1 MNAKTTKL
9 VKLAALVLTFC
20 LVSLV
25 QSTAAQSPRGL
36 FASRGNAT
44 QPQSTNRDCKT
55 ITGNSVQVFD
65 PATGILLGTTVNSGV
80 LNGTLED
87 VVKFDAG
94 FVLTPDANV
103 ITYLS
108 NLTINT
114 VNGQLKASSN
124 VNTFNFVTGNFTEFG
139 QIDPMTSTGK
149 FAGATGVI
157 FFTGRTV
164 GTPDVGPYEAEI
176 SAQICFAQ

>member
-9 VKLAALVLTFC
+9 VKLTAVVLTFC
-20 LVSLV
+20 VASLV
-25 QSTAAQSPRGL
+25 QSVSAQSPRGL
-36 FASRGNAT
+36 FAGRGNAAH
-44 QPQSTNRDCKT
+44 PQSANSNCKT
-55 ITGNSVQVFD
+55 ITGNSVQAFD
-65 PATGILLGTTVNSGV
+65 PATGTLFGTTANGGV
-80 LNGTLED
+80 FNGTLED
-87 VVKFDAG
+87 VVNFDAG
-94 FVLTPDANV
+94 FVLTPDPNV

-114 VNGQLKASSN
+114 VNGQLKATSN
-124 VNTFNFVTGNFTEFG
+124 VNTFNFVTGDFSEFG
-139 QIDPMTSTGK
+139 QINPMTSTGK

-176 SAQICFAQ
+176 SAHICFAQ

>member
-1 MNAKTTKL
+1 MNGKTRKL
-9 VKLAALVLTFC
+9 VKLTAFVLTFC

-25 QSTAAQSPRGL
+25 HSTSAQSPRGL
-36 FASRGNAT
+36 LAWRGNAAD
-44 QPQSTNRDCKT
+44 PQSVNSNCKS
-55 ITGNSVQVFD
+55 IKANSLQVFE
-65 PATGILLGTTVNSGV
+65 PATGTVFGTTTNGGV

-87 VVKFDAG
+87 VVNFDAG
-94 FVLTPDANV
+94 FVLTPDPNV

-114 VNGQLKASSN
+114 VTGQLKASGA
-124 VNTFNFVTGNFTEFG
+124 VNTFNFVTGDFTEFG
-139 QIDPMTSTGK
+139 QINPTASTGK

-164 GTPDVGPYEAEI
+164 GTPDVGPYEAEL
-176 SAQICFAQ
+176 SAHICLAQ